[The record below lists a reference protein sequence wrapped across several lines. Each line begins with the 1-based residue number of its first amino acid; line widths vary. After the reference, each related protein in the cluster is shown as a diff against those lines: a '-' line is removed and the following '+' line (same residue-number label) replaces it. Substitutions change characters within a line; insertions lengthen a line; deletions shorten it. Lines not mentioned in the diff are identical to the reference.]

1 MKNPARSN
9 QIRFALLAA
18 VVLSIV
24 CAGLGPGSVKS
35 ISQTA
40 LPYRDPKLPI
50 VTRVKDLLGRMTLDE
65 KVAQMMCVW
74 MEKPNDNKDV
84 PRSQMPFGG
93 KFSAELAKQKIP
105 NGIGQFA
112 RQRELLDPKGSAE
125 YANAVQKWLK
135 ENTRLG
141 IPVVFHDEILHGAM
155 SGGST
160 VFPVPLS
167 LSSSWDTDLISRVF
181 TVAARQTR
189 IRGTQ
194 HVLGPNMDLARDPRW
209 GRTEETYGEDPYLT
223 SRIVVSLVK
232 AIQGNATYADPRI
245 DDTHVLATGK
255 HFAGHGQPENG
266 TNIGPVNL
274 SERLLRETHFVSFE
288 SAVKEASL
296 FSIMPAYHEID
307 GVPVHANKW
316 MLDTVLRKE
325 WGFQGTV
332 VSDYYAMTEL
342 ESRHKIASNL
352 ADAAKQSLEA
362 GLDVELPDPK
372 VNKTLAEQVKSG
384 AIPESLID
392 QAVSRILYQKFQLGL
407 FENPY
412 VDVDRALKLTDT
424 AEDRTLAA
432 ESARR
437 SIILLKNQNGLLP
450 LDKATLRSIAVIG
463 PNADRAHLGG
473 YTDPNPPHTV
483 SILDG
488 VKAKLGGAVK
498 VNYAE
503 GVKITKEGG
512 NWFGDAGT
520 LNDPASDQ
528 KLIDEA
534 VNVAKQ
540 SDKVILAIG
549 GNEDTNKE
557 GWAENHLG
565 DRDSLDLVGRQNDL
579 VKAVLATGKPTVVF
593 MINSGP
599 LAINY
604 VAENVPAIL
613 EGFYLGEE
621 TGTAAAD
628 VIFGDYNP
636 GGKLTISFPRSVGQ
650 LPDYYNAKPTA
661 RRGYLFSTT
670 EPLFPFGFGLSYTTF
685 KYSNLR
691 VTKAKIATNEGT
703 TVTVDIS
710 NTGNVPGDEV
720 AQMYIRDDV
729 SSVTRPVKELKDF
742 VRVAIEPGQTKTV
755 TFTVTPAKLQFCG
768 RDMKRVVEPGT
779 FQVMVGGNSR
789 DLISQTLEVVGNLR
803 QSVKHSRKL

>member
-1 MKNPARSN
+1 
-9 QIRFALLAA
+9 
-18 VVLSIV
+18 
-24 CAGLGPGSVKS
+24 
-35 ISQTA
+35 
-40 LPYRDPKLPI
+40 
-50 VTRVKDLLGRMTLDE
+50 
-65 KVAQMMCVW
+65 
-74 MEKPNDNKDV
+74 
-84 PRSQMPFGG
+84 
-93 KFSAELAKQKIP
+93 
-105 NGIGQFA
+105 
-112 RQRELLDPKGSAE
+112 
-125 YANAVQKWLK
+125 
-135 ENTRLG
+135 
-141 IPVVFHDEILHGAM
+141 
-155 SGGST
+155 
-160 VFPVPLS
+160 
-167 LSSSWDTDLISRVF
+167 
-181 TVAARQTR
+181 
-189 IRGTQ
+189 
-194 HVLGPNMDLARDPRW
+194 
-209 GRTEETYGEDPYLT
+209 
-223 SRIVVSLVK
+223 
-232 AIQGNATYADPRI
+232 
-245 DDTHVLATGK
+245 
-255 HFAGHGQPENG
+255 
-266 TNIGPVNL
+266 
-274 SERLLRETHFVSFE
+274 
-288 SAVKEASL
+288 
-296 FSIMPAYHEID
+296 
-307 GVPVHANKW
+307 
-316 MLDTVLRKE
+316 
-325 WGFQGTV
+325 
-332 VSDYYAMTEL
+332 
-342 ESRHKIASNL
+342 
-352 ADAAKQSLEA
+352 
-362 GLDVELPDPK
+362 
-372 VNKTLAEQVKSG
+372 
-384 AIPESLID
+384 
-392 QAVSRILYQKFQLGL
+392 
-407 FENPY
+407 
-412 VDVDRALKLTDT
+412 
-424 AEDRTLAA
+424 
-432 ESARR
+432 
-437 SIILLKNQNGLLP
+437 
-450 LDKATLRSIAVIG
+450 
-463 PNADRAHLGG
+463 
-473 YTDPNPPHTV
+473 
-483 SILDG
+483 
-488 VKAKLGGAVK
+488 
-498 VNYAE
+498 
-503 GVKITKEGG
+503 
-512 NWFGDAGT
+512 

-528 KLIDEA
+528 KLIDQA

-579 VKAVLATGKPTVVF
+579 VKAVLATGKPTIVF

-691 VTKAKIATNEGT
+691 VTKPKIATNEGT